1 MSFDAGLTVFAMAV
15 PVVVYAGVL
24 VNRHVVRR
32 EPWSLRST
40 RTVALALVAFVAV
53 VLTPVIVGAVARSF
67 GKRATMVAIVVATLV
82 GVAVLVAR
90 WSRRDLTRPEQP
102 GR

>member
-1 MSFDAGLTVFAMAV
+1 MTFGAGLTVFAMAV
-15 PVVVYAGVL
+15 PVVVYVGVL
-24 VNRHVVRR
+24 VNRHIVRG

-40 RTVALALVAFVAV
+40 RTVAVALVAFVAV
-53 VLTPVIVGAVARSF
+53 VMTPAIVGAFARSF
-67 GKRATMVAIVVATLV
+67 GTQTTMMAIVVATLV
-82 GVAVLVAR
+82 GVAVLVAP